1 MLSRCSRR
9 DTVEWNEER
18 AGSER
23 GTRRYWTGRDGT
35 RRACARARVDTRVSK
50 CIGPEDKRWW
60 MRPARG
66 LTPRNDSTLVHSR
79 QEPRARGSRPTNYA
93 TALSLAIHLSDLL
106 RRTAISPFVPF
117 EIERLLISRAYLHL
131 IQREYENRIV
141 WRRFYI
147 VFQNKSRW
155 SYGS

>member
-1 MLSRCSRR
+1 MLETGHR
-9 DTVEWNEER
+9 
-18 AGSER
+18 GMER
-23 GTRRYWTGRDGT
+23 GTSWFGT
-35 RRACARARVDTRVSK
+35 RDQTVLDWTWWDEARMRTCTRRHACVEVHRTRGQAVVNAPGSW
-50 CIGPEDKRWW
+50 P
-60 MRPARG
+60 G

-93 TALSLAIHLSDLL
+93 TALSLAIHLSDLF

-117 EIERLLISRAYLHL
+117 EIERLLISRTYLHL